1 MRRGDN
7 MNFGVDYLDTDGETI
22 SYLIVEADDIDEA
35 HQKAGKLLNEYGL
48 PRRNILFVEGLDW
61 LER

>member
-1 MRRGDN
+1 
-7 MNFGVDYLDTDGETI
+7 MNYGVDYLDTDNSTI

-35 HQKAGKLLNEYGL
+35 RQKAGKLLNSYNI
-48 PRRNILFVEGLDW
+48 PKRNIVQIEELTW